1 MIANRMTMSGLIKV
15 NKSWVMML
23 SMMSLD
29 HLVGC
34 TAKTL
39 TPVLIRGAGRGPELY
54 AGVDAGKIEKQILK
68 RLKLQSKPTH
78 TWCGKMK

>member
-1 MIANRMTMSGLIKV
+1 MIENRMATSGVIKV
-15 NKSWVMML
+15 NKFWSMML
-23 SMMSLD
+23 LMMSLD

-39 TPVLIRGAGRGPELY
+39 PPVLIRGAGRGPELY
-54 AGVDAGKIEKQILK
+54 ARVDAGKIEKQILK

>member
-1 MIANRMTMSGLIKV
+1 MIENRMTMSGLIKV
-15 NKSWVMML
+15 NKPWAMML

-34 TAKTL
+34 TAKTFP
-39 TPVLIRGAGRGPELY
+39 PVLIRGAGRGPELY
-54 AGVDAGKIEKQILK
+54 ARVDAGKIERQILK
-68 RLKLQSKPTH
+68 RLKLEPKPTH

>member
-1 MIANRMTMSGLIKV
+1 MIENRMTTSGVIKV
-15 NKSWVMML
+15 NQPWAMML

-39 TPVLIRGAGRGPELY
+39 PPVLIRGAGRGPELY
-54 AGVDAGKIEKQILK
+54 ARVDAGKIERQILK
-68 RLKLQSKPTH
+68 RLKLQSKHTH

>member
-1 MIANRMTMSGLIKV
+1 MIENRMTMSGLIVV
-15 NKSWVMML
+15 NQPWAMML
-23 SMMSLD
+23 SMMFLD

-39 TPVLIRGAGRGPELY
+39 PPVLIRGAGRGPELY
-54 AGVDAGKIEKQILK
+54 ARVDAGKIEKQILK

>member
-1 MIANRMTMSGLIKV
+1 MTMSGVIKV
-15 NKSWVMML
+15 NQPWAMML

-39 TPVLIRGAGRGPELY
+39 PPVLIRGAGRGPELY
-54 AGVDAGKIEKQILK
+54 ARVDAGKIERQILK
-68 RLKLQSKPTH
+68 RLKLQSKHTQ

>member
-1 MIANRMTMSGLIKV
+1 MIENRMTMSGLIKV
-15 NKSWVMML
+15 NKPWAMML

-34 TAKTL
+34 TAKPL
-39 TPVLIRGAGRGPELY
+39 PPVLIRGAGRGPEFY
-54 AGVDAGKIEKQILK
+54 ARVDAGKIERQILK

>member
-1 MIANRMTMSGLIKV
+1 MSWGILV
-15 NKSWVMML
+15 NQPLGMML

-39 TPVLIRGAGRGPELY
+39 PPVLIRGAGRGPELY
-54 AGVDAGKIEKQILK
+54 ARVDAGKIERQILK
-68 RLKLQSKPTH
+68 RLKLQSKH
-78 TWCGKMK
+78 TQAFLRLDEI

>member
-1 MIANRMTMSGLIKV
+1 MSGLIVV
-15 NKSWVMML
+15 NQPWAMML
-23 SMMSLD
+23 SMMFLD

-39 TPVLIRGAGRGPELY
+39 PPVLIRGAGRGPELY

-68 RLKLQSKPTH
+68 RLKLQSKPIH

>member
-1 MIANRMTMSGLIKV
+1 MIENRMATSGVIKV
-15 NKSWVMML
+15 IKFWSMML
-23 SMMSLD
+23 LMMSLD

-34 TAKTL
+34 TAKTFP
-39 TPVLIRGAGRGPELY
+39 PVLIRGAGRGPELY

>member
-1 MIANRMTMSGLIKV
+1 MIENRMTMSGLNKV
-15 NKSWVMML
+15 NKPWAMML

-54 AGVDAGKIEKQILK
+54 ARVDAGKIERQILK
-68 RLKLQSKPTH
+68 RLKLQSKHTH
-78 TWCGKMK
+78 TWCANVK